1 VVSREGY
8 LWKKGNKLQFW
19 SKRWY
24 LLSGNCIYYYAH
36 QKDIRPRG
44 VIFVTG
50 CVVEKVPPPLPPGSV
65 TDGLTALD
73 PILKPDQRL
82 LWSGNFAPRSL
93 HWRPLQVCCPLSV
106 SLLTSLPPSRLSQ
119 ARDTEFILQ
128 N

>member
-1 VVSREGY
+1 VVSKEGY

-50 CVVEKVPPPLPPGSV
+50 CVVEKVRSSSMTDLTRPSLADPL
-65 TDGLTALD
+65 
-73 PILKPDQRL
+73 
-82 LWSGNFAPRSL
+82 
-93 HWRPLQVCCPLSV
+93 
-106 SLLTSLPPSRLSQ
+106 
-119 ARDTEFILQ
+119 
-128 N
+128 

>member
-50 CVVEKVPPPLPPGSV
+50 CVVEKVPPPSP
-65 TDGLTALD
+65 
-73 PILKPDQRL
+73 RL
-82 LWSGNFAPRSL
+82 
-93 HWRPLQVCCPLSV
+93 C
-106 SLLTSLPPSRLSQ
+106 
-119 ARDTEFILQ
+119 D
-128 N
+128 